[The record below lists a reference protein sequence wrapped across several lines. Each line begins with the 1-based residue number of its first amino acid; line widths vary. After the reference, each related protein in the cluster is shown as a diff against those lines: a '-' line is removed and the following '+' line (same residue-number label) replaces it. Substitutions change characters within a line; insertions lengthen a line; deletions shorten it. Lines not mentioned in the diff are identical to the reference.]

1 MPNISLMIRV
11 TGPACDRRFSSLICF
26 LLINCQPLIQSSREM
41 IGPNQ
46 PRIQIVIDYIH
57 AHLDSELSISTLA
70 RLMQV
75 SPFHFIRLFK
85 RTMGITP
92 HSYIMKQRIERAK
105 VLLKGTN
112 LSVAEIAYDIGF
124 CSQSRFTTV
133 FSQYVQTSPTAYRK
147 QQFNVAT
154 EDTAS
159 GI

>member
-1 MPNISLMIRV
+1 
-11 TGPACDRRFSSLICF
+11 
-26 LLINCQPLIQSSREM
+26 M

-133 FSQYVQTSPTAYRK
+133 FSQYVQASPTAYRK
-147 QQFNVAT
+147 QQFNVAP